1 MSTNLHIFAHREIE
15 VVKTG
20 VRQTQYVDY
29 KSTWQIP
36 TEVTGCIMQ
45 ATDRKQAYIDWVTS
59 ISKDEFINIYAD
71 EDTFRD
77 NPIGTEVYNYG
88 KYHIKDF
95 TRWCNYM
102 EEGGYE
108 IKFESW

>member
-1 MSTNLHIFAHREIE
+1 MSINIDIFAEREIE

-45 ATDRKQAYIDWVTS
+45 ATDRKQLTGSKRIS
-59 ISKDEFINIYAD
+59 IGLQVSQK
-71 EDTFRD
+71 
-77 NPIGTEVYNYG
+77 
-88 KYHIKDF
+88 
-95 TRWCNYM
+95 M
-102 EEGGYE
+102 
-108 IKFESW
+108 SL